1 MYLHNLPMF
10 NYVTLDILTDPA
22 YDGYVNVYILK
33 RGFVFGGKHGEVGRW
48 SHGNA
53 RFWRIGMFE
62 LLTNLAHRR
71 AWIVVVL
78 AFLFAGFA
86 GYYGGPVA
94 GLLTDDDS
102 NFEDPASESVAA
114 EERLAEAA
122 DANPG
127 ADIVALIEAGE
138 GVRSSAGQEKVQ
150 DVAGTIADD
159 EAVAQVS
166 TYFRTRDEAW
176 ISRDGDS
183 TYVVA
188 SFHPDADGDAAAQ
201 RLQREFAGDESVTVG
216 GGAVVGP
223 RVGELV
229 GEDLARAEMLAFPI
243 LFVLLLWIF
252 RGLVAAVLPLLVGG
266 LAVVGTFVGLRIVAT
281 EVTPL
286 SVYALNLVTGLG
298 LGLAIDYSLF
308 IVSRYREE
316 IARSGPGRE
325 ALYRTLST
333 AGRTVLFSSLTVAS
347 ALAALLVFPLRFL
360 YSMGVGG
367 IIVSLVAAAVA
378 LIVLPAILGLL
389 GERVN
394 ALSFGRWRRAADE
407 EARSVA
413 ASPWYRLAGAVM
425 RRPATVAI
433 ATTALLITLS
443 SPFLGIRFTAVDADV
458 LPKEAPARQVADVL
472 EDEFPENGASPIQI
486 AVRAPDDDPRESLG
500 DLEGYVADLK
510 DLPNVDS
517 VPPPQPVGDDTW
529 RIDVVPEK
537 DAYAEA
543 TLDLVR
549 DTRALDAPYPVE
561 VGGESAGFV
570 DQQAS
575 LAQNIPYA
583 LAIVFASTLVLLF
596 LFTGSVVLPVKT
608 FLTNVLTV
616 GATFGILVWIFQGG
630 RLEGLL
636 GYESQGALE
645 STQPILIL
653 IIAFALSTDY
663 GVFLLSRIKE
673 ARESGMNDTEA
684 VAVGV
689 GRTGRIITAAA
700 LLFCIAIGA
709 FATSQIVF
717 IKELGIG
724 AALAVIIDATVVRAL
739 LVPSLM
745 KLLGSRN
752 WWSPRPLKWLY
763 GRIGLSEGAPPAPDQ
778 A

>member
-1 MYLHNLPMF
+1 M
-10 NYVTLDILTDPA
+10 LTDVK
-22 YDGYVNVYILK
+22 DES
-33 RGFVFGGKHGEVGRW
+33 RRTDMFG
-48 SHGNA
+48 
-53 RFWRIGMFE
+53 
-62 LLTNLAHRR
+62 LLTNLADRW

-78 AFLFAGFA
+78 AAMFAGFA

-94 GLLTDDDS
+94 GLLTDDSS

-114 EERLAEAA
+114 EKALARAA

-127 ADIVALIEAGE
+127 ADIVALIEVGRNVASAAG
-138 GVRSSAGQEKVQ
+138 REKVS
-150 DVAGTIADD
+150 DVAGLIG
-159 EAVAQVS
+159 
-166 TYFRTRDEAW
+166 
-176 ISRDGDS
+176 DGDA

-188 SFHPDADGDAAAQ
+188 SFDPDADGDAAAQ
-201 RLQREFAGDESVTVG
+201 RLQKEFAGDEDVTLG
-216 GGAVVGP
+216 GEALVGP
-223 RVGELV
+223 QVGELV
-229 GEDLARAEMLAFPI
+229 GQDLARAEMLAFPI
-243 LFVLLLWIF
+243 LFVLLLWVF
-252 RGLVAAVLPLLVGG
+252 RGFVAALLPLVIGG
-266 LAVVGTFVGLRIVAT
+266 LAVVGTFVGLRVVAT

-316 IARSGPGRE
+316 IARTGPGRE
-325 ALYRTLST
+325 AIYRTLST
-333 AGRTVLFSSLTVAS
+333 AGRTVLFSSLTVAA

-367 IIVSLVAAAVA
+367 MIVSLVAAFAA
-378 LIVLPAILGLL
+378 LVVLPAILSLL

-407 EARSVA
+407 EARSVS
-413 ASPWYRLAGAVM
+413 ASPWYQLANAVM
-425 RRPATVAI
+425 RRPVTVAV
-433 ATTALLITLS
+433 ATTVFLITLGL
-443 SPFLGIRFTAVDADV
+443 PFLGIRFTAVDADV
-458 LPKEAPARQVADVL
+458 LPKETPARQVADTL
-472 EDEFPENGASPIQI
+472 DNEFPGNGASPLQI
-486 AVRAPDDDPRESLG
+486 AVKARGDTTRETVAN
-500 DLEGYVADLK
+500 LENYVADLG

-517 VPPPQPVGDDTW
+517 VAPPRPVGDDVW

-537 DAYAEA
+537 GTYSEA
-543 TLDLVR
+543 SLALVADVR
-549 DTRALDAPYPVE
+549 DLDAPYTVE
-561 VGGESAGFV
+561 VGGESASFV

-575 LAQNIPYA
+575 LAESIPYA

-596 LFTGSVVLPVKT
+596 LFTGSVVLPFKT
-608 FLTNVLTV
+608 LLMNVLTV
-616 GATFGILVWIFQGG
+616 GATFGILVWIFQDG

-645 STQPILIL
+645 STQPVLIL

-673 ARESGMNDTEA
+673 AREGGLDDDEA

-689 GRTGRIITAAA
+689 GRTGRLITSAA
-700 LLFCIAIGA
+700 LLFCVAIGA

-717 IKELGIG
+717 IKELGVG
-724 AALAVIIDATVVRAL
+724 AALAVMIDATFVRAL

-745 KLLGSRN
+745 KLLGRRN

-763 GRIGLSEGAPPAPDQ
+763 DRIGLREGTSPEKA
-778 A
+778 

>member
-1 MYLHNLPMF
+1 MSIFTYGFWRGVKGEMRRAGMF
-10 NYVTLDILTDPA
+10 GLLTD
-22 YDGYVNVYILK
+22 
-33 RGFVFGGKHGEVGRW
+33 
-48 SHGNA
+48 
-53 RFWRIGMFE
+53 
-62 LLTNLAHRR
+62 LADRR
-71 AWIVVVL
+71 AWIVVVV

-114 EERLAEAA
+114 EETLARAA

-127 ADIVALIEAGE
+127 ADIVALVEVG
-138 GVRSSAGQEKVQ
+138 GDVRSAAGREKVG
-150 DVAGTIADD
+150 DVAEKIADD
-159 EAVAQVS
+159 PAVARVL
-166 TYFRTRDEAW
+166 TYRQTGDSAW
-176 ISRDGDS
+176 ISDDGDA

-188 SFHPDADGDAAAQ
+188 SFDPDADGEAATQ
-201 RLQREFAGDESVTVG
+201 RLQDEFAGDEDVTLG
-216 GGAVVGP
+216 GEAVVGP
-223 RVGELV
+223 QVGEIV

-243 LFVLLLWIF
+243 LFVLLLWVF
-252 RGLVAAVLPLLVGG
+252 RGFVAALLPLIIGG
-266 LAVVGTFVGLRIVAT
+266 LAVVGTFVGLRVVAT

-316 IARSGPGRE
+316 IARTGPGRE

-333 AGRTVLFSSLTVAS
+333 AGRTVLFSSLTVAT
-347 ALAALLVFPLRFL
+347 ALASLLVFPLRFL

-367 IIVSLVAAAVA
+367 MIVSLVAAFAA
-378 LIVLPAILGLL
+378 LVVLPAILSLL

-407 EARSVA
+407 EARSVG
-413 ASPWYRLAGAVM
+413 ASPWYRLASAVM

-433 ATTALLITLS
+433 ATTVLLITLS
-443 SPFLGIRFTAVDADV
+443 LPFLGIRFTAVDADV
-458 LPKEAPARQVADVL
+458 LPKETPARQVADAL
-472 EDEFPENGASPIQI
+472 ENDFPENGASPVQI
-486 AVRAPDDDPRESLG
+486 AVRAKG
-500 DLEGYVADLK
+500 DNASETVANLEDYVADLG
-510 DLPNVDS
+510 DLAHVDS
-517 VPPPQPVGDDTW
+517 VAPPRPVGDDTW
-529 RIDVVPEK
+529 LIDVVPEEGT
-537 DAYAEA
+537 YSEESL
-543 TLDLVR
+543 TLVR
-549 DTRALDAPYPVE
+549 DVRDLDAPYPVE
-561 VGGESAGFV
+561 VGGESASFV

-575 LAQNIPYA
+575 LAGSIPYA
-583 LAIVFASTLVLLF
+583 LAIVFTSTLVLLF
-596 LFTGSVVLPVKT
+596 LFTGSVVLPLKT
-608 FLTNVLTV
+608 LLMNVLTV

-636 GYESQGALE
+636 GFQSQGALE

-673 ARESGMNDTEA
+673 AREGGLDDTEA

-689 GRTGRIITAAA
+689 GRTGRIITSAA
-700 LLFCIAIGA
+700 LLFCVAIGA

-717 IKELGIG
+717 IKELGVG
-724 AALAVIIDATVVRAL
+724 AALAVIIDATIVRAL

-752 WWSPRPLKWLY
+752 WWSPRPLKWLHE
-763 GRIGLSEGAPPAPDQ
+763 RIGLREGTTPEKA
-778 A
+778 

>member
-1 MYLHNLPMF
+1 MF
-10 NYVTLDILTDPA
+10 KLLARLLD
-22 YDGYVNVYILK
+22 
-33 RGFVFGGKHGEVGRW
+33 RG
-48 SHGNA
+48 
-53 RFWRIGMFE
+53 
-62 LLTNLAHRR
+62 

-78 AFLFAGFA
+78 AFVLAGFA

-102 NFEDPASESVAA
+102 NFQDPASESVAA

-127 ADIVALIEAGE
+127 ADIVALVEAGE
-138 GVRSSAGQEKVQ
+138 IIESPAGEEKVRN
-150 DVAGTIADD
+150 VAGAITDD
-159 EAVAQVS
+159 EAVAQAV
-166 TYFRTRDEAW
+166 TYFQTKDEAW
-176 ISRDGDS
+176 ISNDGNA

-188 SFHPDADGDAAAQ
+188 SFDPDADGDAAAQ
-201 RLQREFAGDESVTVG
+201 RLQKEFAGDEKVTLG

-223 RVGELV
+223 QVGEIV

-286 SVYALNLVTGLG
+286 SIYALNLVTGLG

-316 IARSGPGRE
+316 IARTGPGRD

-333 AGRTVLFSSLTVAS
+333 AGRTVLFSSLTVAA

-360 YSMGVGG
+360 YSMGIGG
-367 IIVSLVAAAVA
+367 MIVALVAAGAA
-378 LIVLPAILGLL
+378 LIVLPAILSLL

-394 ALSFGRWRRAADE
+394 ALSFGRWRRAADD

-413 ASPWYRLAGAVM
+413 ASPWYRLAQAVM
-425 RRPATVAI
+425 RRPGAVAV
-433 ATTALLITLS
+433 ATTVLLLTLS
-443 SPFLGIRFTAVDADV
+443 APFLGIRFTAVDADV
-458 LPKEAPARQVADVL
+458 LPKETQARQVADAL
-472 EDEFPENGASPIQI
+472 ENDFPESGASPIQLAI
-486 AVRAPDDDPRESLG
+486 QAPTDDPRETIA
-500 DLEGYVADLK
+500 DLEGYVADLR

-517 VPPPQPVGDDTW
+517 VASPQPLGDDTW
-529 RIDVVPEK
+529 RVDVVPAK
-537 DAYAEA
+537 DTYTEA
-543 TLDLVR
+543 SLDLVR
-549 DTRALDAPYPVE
+549 DVRTLDAPYAVE
-561 VGGESAGFV
+561 VGGASAGFV
-570 DQQAS
+570 DQQTS
-575 LAQNIPYA
+575 LAERIPYA

-596 LFTGSVVLPVKT
+596 LFTGSVVLPIKT
-608 FLTNVLTV
+608 LLMNVLTV

-645 STQPILIL
+645 STQPVLIL

-673 ARESGMNDTEA
+673 ARDSGLDGTEA

-717 IKELGIG
+717 IKELGVG
-724 AALAVIIDATVVRAL
+724 SALAVIIDATIVRAL

-745 KLLGSRN
+745 KLLGGRN

-763 GRIGLSEGAPPAPDQ
+763 RRIGLSEGAPVEPAP
-778 A
+778 APERA

>member
-1 MYLHNLPMF
+1 
-10 NYVTLDILTDPA
+10 
-22 YDGYVNVYILK
+22 
-33 RGFVFGGKHGEVGRW
+33 
-48 SHGNA
+48 
-53 RFWRIGMFE
+53 MFE
-62 LLTNLAHRR
+62 SLTNLADRR

-94 GLLTDDDS
+94 GLLTDDSS

-127 ADIVALIEAGE
+127 ADVVALVEAGE
-138 GVRSSAGQEKVQ
+138 GVKSSAGQEKVEN
-150 DVAGTIADD
+150 VSGAIADD
-159 EAVAQVS
+159 EAVAQVT
-166 TYFRTRDEAW
+166 TYFQTRDEAW
-176 ISRDGDS
+176 ISDDGNA

-188 SFHPDADGDAAAQ
+188 SFDPDADDAAAVE
-201 RLQREFAGDESVTVG
+201 RLHEEFTGDEDVTLG
-216 GGAVVGP
+216 GAAVVGP
-223 RVGELV
+223 QVGELV
-229 GEDLARAEMLAFPI
+229 GENLARAEMLAFPI

-252 RGLVAAVLPLLVGG
+252 RGVVAALLPLLVGG

-316 IARSGPGRE
+316 IARTGPGRE

-333 AGRTVLFSSLTVAS
+333 AGRTVLFSSLTVAA

-367 IIVSLVAAAVA
+367 IIVALVAAAAA
-378 LIVLPAILGLL
+378 LIVLPAILSLL

-394 ALSFGRWRRAADE
+394 ALSFGRWRRAADA
-407 EARSVA
+407 EAHSVS
-413 ASPWYRLAGAVM
+413 ASPWYRLANAVM
-425 RRPATVAI
+425 RRPATVAV
-433 ATTALLITLS
+433 ATTVLLITLS

-458 LPKEAPARQVADVL
+458 LPKETQARQVADAL
-472 EDEFPENGASPIQI
+472 ENEFPENGATPVQI
-486 AVRAPDDDPRESLG
+486 AVRALDDDPRETLA

-517 VPPPQPVGDDTW
+517 VTPPQPIGDDTW
-529 RIDVVPEK
+529 RIDVVPAK
-537 DAYAEA
+537 DTYTDAS
-543 TLDLVR
+543 LDLVR
-549 DTRALDAPYPVE
+549 DVRALDAPYPAE

-575 LAQNIPYA
+575 LVENIPYA

-608 FLTNVLTV
+608 FFMNVLTV
-616 GATFGILVWIFQGG
+616 GATFGVLVWIFQDG
-630 RLEGLL
+630 RLEGVL

-645 STQPILIL
+645 STQPVLIL

-673 ARESGMNDTEA
+673 ARESGMDDTEA
-684 VAVGV
+684 IAVGV

-717 IKELGIG
+717 IKELGVG
-724 AALAVIIDATVVRAL
+724 AALAVIIDATIVRAL

-763 GRIGLSEGAPPAPDQ
+763 GPSA
-778 A
+778 

>member
-1 MYLHNLPMF
+1 MSLLTYRPSSLRVP
-10 NYVTLDILTDPA
+10 YVRI
-22 YDGYVNVYILK
+22 YINSKERLRRK
-33 RGFVFGGKHGEVGRW
+33 
-48 SHGNA
+48 
-53 RFWRIGMFE
+53 MFE

-78 AFLFAGFA
+78 AFVLAGFA

-94 GLLTDDDS
+94 GLLINDDS

-127 ADIVALIEAGE
+127 ADIVALVEVGESVTSPAG
-138 GVRSSAGQEKVQ
+138 REKVG
-150 DVAGTIADD
+150 DVADAIEDD
-159 EAVAQVS
+159 QAVARAL
-166 TYFRTRDEAW
+166 TYFQTRDEAW
-176 ISRDGDS
+176 ISNDGDT
-183 TYVVA
+183 TYVIA
-188 SFHPDADGDAAAQ
+188 SFDPDADGDAAAQ
-201 RLQREFAGDESVTVG
+201 RLQKEFAGDEDVTLG

-223 RVGELV
+223 QVGELV
-229 GEDLARAEMLAFPI
+229 GEGLARAEMLAFPI

-252 RGLVAAVLPLLVGG
+252 RGFVAALLPLLVGG

-316 IARSGPGRE
+316 LARTGPGRE

-333 AGRTVLFSSLTVAS
+333 AGRTVLFSSLTVAA

-367 IIVSLVAAAVA
+367 IIVSLVAAGVA
-378 LIVLPAILGLL
+378 LIVLPAILSLL

-394 ALSFGRWRRAADE
+394 ALSPRSWRRAGDE

-413 ASPWYRLAGAVM
+413 SSPWYRLAQAVM

-433 ATTALLITLS
+433 ATTVLLITLG

-458 LPKEAPARQVADVL
+458 LPKETPARQVADAL
-472 EDEFPENGASPIQI
+472 ESDFPENGSAPIQLAVI
-486 AVRAPDDDPRESLG
+486 AADGQPGETLT
-500 DLEGYVADLK
+500 DLEDYAAELR
-510 DLPNVDS
+510 DLPGVDS
-517 VPPPQPVGDDTW
+517 VTPPQPIGEDTW
-529 RIDVVPEK
+529 QIDVVPAK
-537 DAYAEA
+537 DTYAEA
-543 TLDLVR
+543 SLELVG
-549 DTRALDAPYPVE
+549 DVRALDAPYPVE
-561 VGGESAGFV
+561 VGGETAGFV

-575 LAQNIPYA
+575 LAESIPYA
-583 LAIVFASTLVLLF
+583 LAIVFASTFVLLF
-596 LFTGSVVLPVKT
+596 LFTGSVVLPIKT
-608 FLTNVLTV
+608 FLMNVLTV
-616 GATFGILVWIFQGG
+616 VATFGILVWIFQGG

-636 GYESQGALE
+636 AYESQGALE
-645 STQPILIL
+645 STQPVLIL

-673 ARESGMNDTEA
+673 ARESGINDTEA

-700 LLFCIAIGA
+700 LLFCVAIGA

-717 IKELGIG
+717 IKELGVG
-724 AALAVIIDATVVRAL
+724 AALAVIIDATIVRAL

-745 KLLGSRN
+745 KLLGRRN

-763 GRIGLSEGAPPAPDQ
+763 GRVGEGTAPEKA
-778 A
+778 